1 LKRLWKAGLGL
12 AVSALCLWWAFRGVD
27 LGAIGRYVASADP
40 LLLALAGGIATAGGL
55 IRAARWKLLLAPT
68 GIPTSFNSRW
78 KALNIGFM
86 VTNIALGRLGEV
98 ARPFALSRLTPV
110 SMSAA
115 LGTVVLE
122 RVLDT
127 VALLL
132 LLLVTLLTPSF
143 PDGGTVLGLPMRFA
157 VLGVVG
163 LAVAGLSLIGVFL
176 VWPNAVFRF
185 AKPLAHR
192 LPGKARAKFIDG
204 LQAFATGL
212 DLVRRPGALFLA
224 LLWSIFLW
232 VWMAASFW
240 VGFKAF
246 GIDAGFLAAV
256 FTQCVVSVFVAIPA
270 GPGFIGTLQ
279 VGVSVGLHEVFGVPS
294 EPVLSLAVGYHV
306 AGFIPV
312 TLLGLF
318 YAWTLGLHL
327 GSTYSDTD
335 GAMEGA
341 DEREAGGEARN

>member
-1 LKRLWKAGLGL
+1 LKRLWKTGLAL
-12 AVSALCLWWAFRGVD
+12 AVSGICLWWAFRGED

-40 LLLALAGGIATAGGL
+40 FLLALAGGIATAGGL

-68 GIPTSFNSRW
+68 GIQTSLNSRW

-86 VTNIALGRLGEV
+86 VTNIVLGRFGEL

-127 VALLL
+127 VALLI
-132 LLLVTLLTPSF
+132 LLLVTLLSPSF
-143 PDGGTVLGLPMRFA
+143 PDGAIVLGLPMRFA
-157 VLGVVG
+157 VLSVVG
-163 LAVAGLSLIGVFL
+163 LAVAGLSFIGFIL
-176 VWPNAVFRF
+176 FWPNAAIRF
-185 AKPLAHR
+185 VRPLADR
-192 LPGKARAKFIDG
+192 LPDHTGAKFIDG
-204 LQAFATGL
+204 LKAFSTGL
-212 DLVRRPGALFLA
+212 ELVRQPGALLLA
-224 LLWSIFLW
+224 LAWSIFLW
-232 VWMAASFW
+232 VWMASSFW
-240 VGFKAF
+240 VGFRAF
-246 GIDAGFLAAV
+246 GIDAGFLAAI

-279 VGVSVGLHEVFGVPS
+279 IGVSVALHEVFGYAS

-327 GSTYSDTD
+327 GSIRSDAN
-335 GAMEGA
+335 GAMERA
-341 DEREAGGEARN
+341 DEGEVKGTT